1 MVENQFSPYSDFHSS
16 PYDPKWWLDP
26 PSYDCSNESQDNFCD
41 LSPQFPTSQVD
52 DDSASTNDACEFS
65 QNWYVDDLLDQVYS
79 LQKLPSQ
86 SVKNY
91 ISEAKSLA
99 YALTRAG
106 EPIDEIEL
114 IDCIIDGLDDSLSD
128 FCKYYYE
135 INPSLSLDLLS
146 HMLLD
151 HEKLQDI
158 PSLSP
163 RCDIS
168 HAHSPPTG
176 YSDEHLSASAQS
188 RQSVYQSRQA
198 DPSASEVK
206 VDVIRHPDPS
216 AFPQFSPVAY
226 PFSLATSPPSGTK
239 SNIALVSS
247 ISMQSAR
254 LATDGSLMHFLL
266 YGSHVPTSAAFSS
279 KFGQSRS
286 ATMDTSDI
294 MLSQSKTTCPP
305 PIQHMPPT
313 FLWLDVIIM
322 HATSLFNLSWK
333 LSVFSLIRGVV
344 ILLTLHLHGCSTK
357 CKLKLRFPTFRLWG
371 RIRRYF
377 RNIIF

>member
-1 MVENQFSPYSDFHSS
+1 M
-16 PYDPKWWLDP
+16 
-26 PSYDCSNESQDNFCD
+26 
-41 LSPQFPTSQVD
+41 
-52 DDSASTNDACEFS
+52 
-65 QNWYVDDLLDQVYS
+65 
-79 LQKLPSQ
+79 
-86 SVKNY
+86 KNY

-106 EPIDEIEL
+106 ESIDEIEL

-216 AFPQFSPVAY
+216 AFPQFSPIAY

-266 YGSHVPTSAAFSS
+266 YGSHVPTSAAFSCNHGYFRHHAFTVQDDMPTTYS
-279 KFGQSRS
+279 TYATYLSLVGCYYHACYIFVQPLMEVVRVFSNSRS
-286 ATMDTSDI
+286 
-294 MLSQSKTTCPP
+294 CY
-305 PIQHMPPT
+305 
-313 FLWLDVIIM
+313 
-322 HATSLFNLSWK
+322 
-333 LSVFSLIRGVV
+333 SVNSS
-344 ILLTLHLHGCSTK
+344 LTLMFNQVQAQAL
-357 CKLKLRFPTFRLWG
+357 FPYVSLAG
-371 RIRRYF
+371 AY
-377 RNIIF
+377 

>member
-1 MVENQFSPYSDFHSS
+1 M
-16 PYDPKWWLDP
+16 
-26 PSYDCSNESQDNFCD
+26 
-41 LSPQFPTSQVD
+41 
-52 DDSASTNDACEFS
+52 
-65 QNWYVDDLLDQVYS
+65 YS

-135 INPSLSLDLLS
+135 INPSLSLDFLS

-158 PSLSP
+158 HSLSP
-163 RCDIS
+163 QCDIS

-216 AFPQFSPVAY
+216 AFPQFSPVTY

-286 ATMDTSDI
+286 ASMDTSDI
-294 MLSQSKTTCPP
+294 MLSQSKKTCPP

-344 ILLTLHLHGCSTK
+344 ILLTPTK